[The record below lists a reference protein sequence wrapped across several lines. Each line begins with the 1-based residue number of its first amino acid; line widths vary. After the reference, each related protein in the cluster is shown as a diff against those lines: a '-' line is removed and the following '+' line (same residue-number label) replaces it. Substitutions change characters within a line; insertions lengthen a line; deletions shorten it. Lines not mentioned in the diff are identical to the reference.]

1 MPGHIIIT
9 KDNGGWQTEK
19 RVAPGEQKGGPAAVI
34 KGRNLSVCC
43 TPRGAFRFISQD
55 SEGSFITAGDIMGSP
70 DDEKNILELLC
81 QKKRSTQYIHVFPGE
96 LKVYSLLDAG
106 IRDKKGKRCLLEV
119 RMMEFTRESLARFS
133 AKGTPIPVRFVELP
147 INGHE
152 EEVKAF
158 LQMLRKTGILLDIGG
173 AIYGVSRTAMMKM
186 HKQMEMYGA
195 YDYSPIHDLMLAE
208 KLIAAEPSGNRP
220 TEKKTLERVDKKNA
234 KGYTLAVSTKPFPGS
249 SFVDGI
255 ITGMYSGWYEGT
267 DGDGLDILCAKLLKG
282 EIIGGEE
289 IEMCHQENTAEHL
302 TVEFRAGKPFR
313 YAVSGQEHCLE
324 RGIVI
329 TDYSSGFQAF
339 SVRGIISD
347 RKTGDRIIVSEKKLS
362 HYGRSKRCT
371 DRQKKETDTAESR
384 VRTVFAET
392 EEFIRLIEKC
402 LKLPERYADLFLGTA
417 VSAGIRECVGKKR
430 TAALFGEPPGSME
443 EALHRIIHIGSAISS
458 SAAIKDLPV
467 QEREELKKITAGAV
481 RQACLAMEDQVGGME
496 KIKKAGKK
504 IQ

>member
-1 MPGHIIIT
+1 
-9 KDNGGWQTEK
+9 
-19 RVAPGEQKGGPAAVI
+19 
-34 KGRNLSVCC
+34 
-43 TPRGAFRFISQD
+43 
-55 SEGSFITAGDIMGSP
+55 MGSP

-119 RMMEFTRESLARFS
+119 QMMEFTRESLARFS

-195 YDYSPIHDLMLAE
+195 YDYSPIHDLMLSE
-208 KLIAAEPSGNRP
+208 KLLAAEPSGHRP
-220 TEKKTLERVDKKNA
+220 TEKKSLERVDKKNA
-234 KGYTLAVSTKPFPGS
+234 KGYTLAVSTKPFLGS

-329 TDYSSGFQAF
+329 TDHSSGFQAF

-392 EEFIRLIEKC
+392 EEFIRLIETTNMSRVYKMPV
-402 LKLPERYADLFLGTA
+402 LTAFYHDGQMRMAVTEEDLLISWKAFFGNGTNW
-417 VSAGIRECVGKKR
+417 
-430 TAALFGEPPGSME
+430 
-443 EALHRIIHIGSAISS
+443 
-458 SAAIKDLPV
+458 KDLDRSLTYDEYRAIPDRDHIRKIMQMPV
-467 QEREELKKITAGAV
+467 HFLQESGKGFFVKKEGCALALRDELAAV
-481 RQACLAMEDQVGGME
+481 IRDPVFVGHVKDVIDYRTMDYYQRRYVE
-496 KIKKAGKK
+496 TVVERDP
-504 IQ
+504 